1 MNTIAVNQVLT
12 EFTKRKT
19 AYDNSVAVLRT
30 MQEKLERG
38 KQLQLDTKK
47 ALAIIQDTAQV
58 TQNMLRN
65 KITNLVNLAIRS
77 VFDNPPLFIMEI
89 TLKRNRTECELLFKD
104 GDSTA
109 KPIESAGGGLL
120 DIVSL
125 ALRVVMWT
133 FTNTDNTLILDEPM
147 RYASPDL
154 APKISN
160 MLYMISEKLGL
171 QIIMVSH
178 AEGINTSAD
187 KTYMVKLENKT
198 SVVTQL
204 S

>member
-1 MNTIAVNQVLT
+1 MNTIEVNRVLT
-12 EFTKRKT
+12 EFNERKT
-19 AYDNSVAVLRT
+19 AYDNSVAVLIT
-30 MQEKLERG
+30 MQEKLEQS

-47 ALAIIQDTAQV
+47 ALAVIQDTAQV

-77 VFDNPPLFIMEI
+77 VFDDPPLFIMEI

-104 GDSTA
+104 GDSVS

-125 ALRVVMWT
+125 ALRIVMWT
-133 FTNTDNTLILDEPM
+133 FTNTDNTLILDEP
-147 RYASPDL
+147 AKFCSPDL
-154 APKISN
+154 APKVST
-160 MLYMISEKLGL
+160 MLSELSKKLDL

-178 AEGINTSAD
+178 QAD
-187 KTYMVKLENKT
+187 VNLAADMTYMVKQEDKT

-204 S
+204 